1 MIGNLKE
8 REKEILRYLYEEN
21 ESSVSE
27 LSKKLKVSV
36 VTIRSDLE
44 KLEKKGFAVK
54 THGGAQP
61 VYNKA
66 IIERLGWMS
75 EEKCRIA
82 KKAAEL
88 INDGDRV
95 IILAGTT
102 SSLIGKYL
110 YDKRDVHIVTNSTYL
125 LNYVRNNANIK
136 VTLIGGEFI
145 PDAEATVGAIALR
158 ELENFSVK
166 MCFIGSDGFSLK
178 NGITAN
184 HIEVAEIAK
193 KVAERSETTVLV
205 TDSSKYNK
213 NGFAF
218 IQSANKVNAI
228 ITDDKFPS
236 EELVNFKEQGV
247 EMILV

>member
-8 REKEILRYLYEEN
+8 REKKILKCLYEED
-21 ESSVSE
+21 SSSASE
-27 LSKKLKVSV
+27 LSKKLNVSV

-54 THGGAQP
+54 MRGGAQP
-61 VYNKA
+61 VYNRT
-66 IIERLGWMS
+66 IIDRINSMA
-75 EEKCRIA
+75 EEKQRIA

-88 INDGDRV
+88 INDGDR
-95 IILAGTT
+95 IMILAGTT

-125 LNYVRNNANIK
+125 LYYVRNNANIK
-136 VTLIGGEFI
+136 VTLVGGEFI
-145 PDAEATVGAIALR
+145 PDAEALVGAIALR

-166 MCFIGSDGFSLK
+166 LCFIGSDGFSLE

-184 HIEVAEIAK
+184 HIEVAEVAK
-193 KVAERSETTVLV
+193 KVVERSESTILV
-205 TDSSKYNK
+205 SDSTKFNH

-218 IQSANKVNAI
+218 IQSLNKVATI
-228 ITDDKFPS
+228 ITDNKLPQKG
-236 EELVNFKEQGV
+236 LNNLKENNIDV
-247 EMILV
+247 VIA